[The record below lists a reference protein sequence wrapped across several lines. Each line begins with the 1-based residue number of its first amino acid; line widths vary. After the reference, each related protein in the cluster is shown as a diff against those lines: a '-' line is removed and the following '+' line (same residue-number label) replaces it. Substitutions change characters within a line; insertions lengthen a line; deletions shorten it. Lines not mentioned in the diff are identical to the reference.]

1 MKNIKEIVSNFLWNN
16 FYDMADD
23 LEEYDNLEK
32 YFIEEIEKLSV
43 LLSDYST
50 EELAKALY
58 ELHLVQEISIEDI
71 TSEDIK
77 NHISKGR
84 KENESNI
91 SGM

>member
-1 MKNIKEIVSNFLWNN
+1 MKNTKEIVSNFLWTN

-43 LLSDYST
+43 VLPDYSI
-50 EELAKALY
+50 EELTKALN
-58 ELHLVQEISIEDI
+58 ELHLEQEISIEDI

-77 NHISKGR
+77 NRILKGGNYG
-84 KENESNI
+84 EYYGNNF
-91 SGM
+91 